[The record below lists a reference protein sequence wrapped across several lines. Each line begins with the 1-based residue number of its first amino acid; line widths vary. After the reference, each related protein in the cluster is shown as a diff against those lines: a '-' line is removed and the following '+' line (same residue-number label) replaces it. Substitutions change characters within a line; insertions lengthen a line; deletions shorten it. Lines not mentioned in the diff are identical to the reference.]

1 MNKKDNFSAFPI
13 FLAFLCMGFGDASG
27 QLVSVVEKAFG
38 VSPFTASL
46 VSFSGMIM
54 FGVLSIPLGIIQSRV
69 GKKKVLLTGLVFFL
83 LGALLPVVGF
93 SFPVIL
99 LAVLLMGA
107 GAAILQ
113 VSGQPMMRDV
123 SPAGKF
129 SRNLSFAQSV
139 KAVGTLSTSLII
151 FLIGTNLARYSW
163 FTVPAVDGSPYNAGF
178 RILFPVFAVIL
189 LITLV
194 FIFPLKV
201 KNKTDESATSATV
214 SSCFNALKTPFIAC
228 MVIGIFLYC
237 GAEASLFNRIPG
249 LLEQAGYDNNIAGNI
264 VLILAL
270 VVGRFGGGM
279 ILNRMKPVKFLI
291 ITSLVAIVGNLMFFA
306 PGSHIILWIAT
317 GLVGIA
323 IANIFPL
330 IFSITVDKF
339 PAKANEISGLMVT
352 AIVGAAIVPLLTG
365 YIANTSLIYSF
376 CVPLACIFYVLFTAL
391 SVKNKIR

>member
-1 MNKKDNFSAFPI
+1 MKVKNKFSTFPI

-27 QLVSVVEKAFG
+27 QLVSVVEKTFN
-38 VSPFTASL
+38 VSPFMASL

-69 GKKKVLLTGLVFFL
+69 GKKKILLTGLVFFL
-83 LGALLPVVGF
+83 MGALLPVVGF

-99 LAVLLMGA
+99 LAVLFMGA

-113 VSGQPMMRDV
+113 VSGQPIMRDV
-123 SPAGKF
+123 SPDGKF

-151 FLIGTNLARYSW
+151 LLIGMS
-163 FTVPAVDGSPYNAGF
+163 F
-178 RILFPVFAVIL
+178 IFPIFAVIL
-189 LITLV
+189 FITLI
-194 FIFPLKV
+194 FIVLLKV
-201 KNKTDESATSATV
+201 ENKPDEKVIPATV
-214 SSCFNALKTPFIAC
+214 SSCFNTLKTPFIAS

-249 LLEQAGYDNNIAGNI
+249 LLGQAGYDNNIAGNI

-270 VVGRFGGGM
+270 VVGRFAGGF
-279 ILNRMKPVKFLI
+279 ILNRMKPVIFLI
-291 ITSLVAIVGNLMFFA
+291 ITSILAVIGNLMFFV
-306 PGSHIILWIAT
+306 PGNPVMLWVAT
-317 GLVGIA
+317 GLVGLS

-339 PAKANEISGLMVT
+339 PDKANEISGLMVT

-376 CVPLACIFYVLFTAL
+376 CVPLACIFYVLFAAL
-391 SVKNKIR
+391 KCNYELRITE

>member
-1 MNKKDNFSAFPI
+1 MKGKNNFSTFPI

-27 QLVSVVEKAFG
+27 QLVSVVEKAFNI
-38 VSPFTASL
+38 SPFAASL

-69 GKKKVLLTGLVFFL
+69 GKKKILLMGLLFFL

-99 LAVLLMGA
+99 LAVLLIGA

-151 FLIGTNLARYSW
+151 FLIGTKLMQHSW
-163 FTVPAVDGSPYNAGF
+163 FTVPAVDGTLYNAGF

-189 LITLV
+189 FITLV
-194 FIFPLKV
+194 FIFPLKI
-201 KNKTDESATSATV
+201 KNKTDESVTPASG
-214 SSCFNALKTPFIAC
+214 SSCFKALKTPFIAC

-249 LLEQAGYDNNIAGNI
+249 LLEQAGYSNNIAGNI

-279 ILNRMKPVKFLI
+279 LLNRMKPVIFLI
-291 ITSLVAIVGNLMFFA
+291 ITSILAIIGNLMFFV
-306 PGSHIILWIAT
+306 PENPVMLWVAT
-317 GLVGIA
+317 GLVGLA

-339 PAKANEISGLMVT
+339 PDKANEISGLMVT

-365 YIANTSLIYSF
+365 YIANTSLMYSF

>member
-1 MNKKDNFSAFPI
+1 MKEKNKFSTFPI

-27 QLVSVVEKAFG
+27 QLVSVVEKAFS
-38 VSPFTASL
+38 VTPFMASL

-54 FGVLSIPLGIIQSRV
+54 FGVLSIPLGIIQSRI
-69 GKKKVLLTGLVFFL
+69 GKKNILLTGLAFFL
-83 LGALLPVVGF
+83 LGALLPVIGF

-107 GAAILQ
+107 GATMLQ

-151 FLIGTNLARYSW
+151 FLIGIKLSSYSW
-163 FTVPAVDGSPYNAGF
+163 FTISGVDNAGF
-178 RILFPVFAVIL
+178 RILFPIFAVIL

-194 FIFPLKV
+194 FIFPLKI
-201 KNKTDESATSATV
+201 KNKTDESVVPASV
-214 SSCFNALKTPFIAC
+214 SSCFNALKIPFIAL
-228 MVIGIFLYC
+228 MVIGIFFYC

-249 LLEQAGYDNNIAGNI
+249 LLKQAGYENNIAGNI
-264 VLILAL
+264 VLVLAL
-270 VVGRFGGGM
+270 VVGRFSGGI
-279 ILNRMKPVKFLI
+279 ILNRMKPVIFLI
-291 ITSLVAIVGNLMFFA
+291 ITSLLAIIGNLMFFM
-306 PGSHIILWIAT
+306 PVNPVMLWVAT
-317 GLVGIA
+317 GLVGLA

-339 PAKANEISGLMVT
+339 PEKANEISGLMVT

-391 SVKNKIR
+391 SVKNKIH

>member
-1 MNKKDNFSAFPI
+1 MKGNNKFSTVPI

-27 QLVSVVEKAFG
+27 QLVSVVEKTFS
-38 VSPFTASL
+38 VSPFMASL

-54 FGVLSIPLGIIQSRV
+54 FGVLSIPLGIIQSRA
-69 GKKKVLLTGLVFFL
+69 GKKKILLTGLVFFL
-83 LGALLPVVGF
+83 MGALLPVVGF

-113 VSGQPMMRDV
+113 VSGQPIMRDV
-123 SPAGKF
+123 SPDGKF

-139 KAVGTLSTSLII
+139 KAIGTLSTSLIV
-151 FLIGTNLARYSW
+151 FLIGTKLMQYSW
-163 FTVPAVDGSPYNAGF
+163 FTVPAVDGTLDNAGF
-178 RILFPVFAVIL
+178 RILFPIFALIL
-189 LITLV
+189 FVTLIFL
-194 FIFPLKV
+194 FPLKI
-201 KNKTDESATSATV
+201 KAKTDEKVTPATA

-249 LLEQAGYDNNIAGNI
+249 LLGQAGYNNNIAGNI

-270 VVGRFGGGM
+270 VVGRFGGGI
-279 ILNRMKPVKFLI
+279 ILNRMKPVIFLI
-291 ITSLVAIVGNLMFFA
+291 ITSIFAVIGNLMFFM
-306 PGSHIILWIAT
+306 PVSPVVLWIAI
-317 GLVGIA
+317 GLIGLA

-339 PAKANEISGLMVT
+339 PDKANEISGLMVT

-391 SVKNKIR
+391 SVRNKL

>member
-1 MNKKDNFSAFPI
+1 MNRENKFSVFPI

-69 GKKKVLLTGLVFFL
+69 GKKNILLAGLAFFL

-123 SPAGKF
+123 SPDGKF

-139 KAVGTLSTSLII
+139 KAVGTLFTSLII
-151 FLIGTNLARYSW
+151 FLIGTKLTQYSW
-163 FTVPAVDGSPYNAGF
+163 FTVSGVDNAGF
-178 RILFPVFAVIL
+178 RILFPIFAVIL
-189 LITLV
+189 FITLV

-201 KNKTDESATSATV
+201 KNKTDESIVPATA
-214 SSCFNALKTPFIAC
+214 SSCFNALRTPFIAC
-228 MVIGIFLYC
+228 MVLGIFLYC

-249 LLEQAGYDNNIAGNI
+249 LLKQAGYDNNIAGNI

-270 VVGRFGGGM
+270 VVGRFGGGI
-279 ILNRMKPVKFLI
+279 ILNRMKPVIFLI
-291 ITSLVAIVGNLMFFA
+291 ITSIVAIIGNLMFFA
-306 PGSHIILWIAT
+306 PGSHVMLWIAT

-330 IFSITVDKF
+330 IFSITVDRF
-339 PAKANEISGLMVT
+339 PDKANEISGLMVT

-365 YIANTSLIYSF
+365 YIANTNLIYSF
-376 CVPLACIFYVLFTAL
+376 CVPLACIFYVLFAAL

>member
-1 MNKKDNFSAFPI
+1 MHSKNSFSVFPI

-69 GKKKVLLTGLVFFL
+69 GKKKVLLTGLAFFL

-151 FLIGTNLARYSW
+151 FLIGAKLMQHSW
-163 FTVPAVDGSPYNAGF
+163 FTVSAVDGSLYNAGF

-201 KNKTDESATSATV
+201 KNKTDESATPATV
-214 SSCFNALKTPFIAC
+214 SSCFSALKTPFIAW
-228 MVIGIFLYC
+228 MVLGIFLYC

-291 ITSLVAIVGNLMFFA
+291 ITSIVAIIGNLMFFA
-306 PGSHIILWIAT
+306 PGSHAILWIAT

-339 PAKANEISGLMVT
+339 PDKANEISGLMVT

>member
-1 MNKKDNFSAFPI
+1 MVLSMNRKNNFSAVPI

-27 QLVSVVEKAFG
+27 QLVSVVEKTFS
-38 VSPFTASL
+38 VSPFMASL

-69 GKKKVLLTGLVFFL
+69 GKKKILLTGLVFFL
-83 LGALLPVVGF
+83 MGALLPVVGF

-107 GAAILQ
+107 GAATLQ
-113 VSGQPMMRDV
+113 VSGQPIMRDV
-123 SPAGKF
+123 SPDGKF
-129 SRNLSFAQSV
+129 SRNLSFAQAV
-139 KAVGTLSTSLII
+139 KAIGTLSTSLIVFFFVGME
-151 FLIGTNLARYSW
+151 FLFPTFAL
-163 FTVPAVDGSPYNAGF
+163 
-178 RILFPVFAVIL
+178 ILF
-189 LITLV
+189 ITLIFV
-194 FIFPLKV
+194 FPLKV
-201 KNKTDESATSATV
+201 KTKTDEKVTPATV

-249 LLEQAGYDNNIAGNI
+249 LLGQAGYDNSIAGNI

-270 VVGRFGGGM
+270 VVGRFGGGV
-279 ILNRMKPVKFLI
+279 ILDRMKPVIFLI
-291 ITSLVAIVGNLMFFA
+291 ITSILAVIGNLMFFM
-306 PGSHIILWIAT
+306 PVNPVMLWVAT
-317 GLVGIA
+317 GLVGLA

-339 PAKANEISGLMVT
+339 PDKSNEISGLMVT

-391 SVKNKIR
+391 SVKNKTF

>member
-1 MNKKDNFSAFPI
+1 MNRKNNFSAFPI

-27 QLVSVVEKAFG
+27 QLVSVVEKAFNI
-38 VSPFTASL
+38 SPFMASL

-69 GKKKVLLTGLVFFL
+69 GKKKILLTGLLFFL
-83 LGALLPVVGF
+83 LGTLLPVVGF
-93 SFPVIL
+93 SFPIIL

-113 VSGQPMMRDV
+113 VSGQPIMRDV
-123 SPAGKF
+123 SPDGKF

-139 KAVGTLSTSLII
+139 KAVGTLSTSLIV
-151 FLIGTNLARYSW
+151 FLIGTKLMQHSW
-163 FTVPAVDGSPYNAGF
+163 FTVSAVDGSLNAGF
-178 RILFPVFAVIL
+178 RILFPIFAVIL
-189 LITLV
+189 FLTLI
-194 FIFPLKV
+194 FIIPLKI
-201 KNKTDESATSATV
+201 KTKTDEKVRPATV
-214 SSCFNALKTPFIAC
+214 SSCFSALKTPFIAC

-249 LLEQAGYDNNIAGNI
+249 LLAQVGYDNTIAGNI

-270 VVGRFGGGM
+270 VIGRFGGGF
-279 ILNRMKPVKFLI
+279 ILNRMKPVSFLI
-291 ITSLVAIVGNLMFFA
+291 ITSILAVVGNLMFFV
-306 PGSHIILWIAT
+306 PDNPVVLWIAT

-339 PAKANEISGLMVT
+339 PDKANEISGLMVT

-376 CVPLACIFYVLFTAL
+376 CVPLACIFYVLFMAL
-391 SVKNKIR
+391 GVKRKVR

>member
-1 MNKKDNFSAFPI
+1 MKGNNKFSTVPI

-27 QLVSVVEKAFG
+27 QLVSVVEKAFR
-38 VSPFTASL
+38 VTPFMASL

-54 FGVLSIPLGIIQSRV
+54 FGILSIPLGIIQSRA
-69 GKKKVLLTGLVFFL
+69 GKKNILLIGLAFFL
-83 LGALLPVVGF
+83 MGALLPVVGF
-93 SFPVIL
+93 SFPVVL

-107 GAAILQ
+107 GATMLQ
-113 VSGQPMMRDV
+113 VSGQPIMRDV
-123 SPAGKF
+123 SPEGKF

-151 FLIGTNLARYSW
+151 FLIGTKLMHYSW
-163 FTVPAVDGSPYNAGF
+163 FTIPAVDGSLYNAGF
-178 RILFPVFAVIL
+178 RILFPIFAVIL
-189 LITLV
+189 FITLI
-194 FIFPLKV
+194 FIFLLKI
-201 KNKTDESATSATV
+201 KTKTDESVIPATI

-270 VVGRFGGGM
+270 VVGRFSGGI
-279 ILNRMKPVKFLI
+279 ILNSMKPVIFLI
-291 ITSLVAIVGNLMFFA
+291 LTSLMAIIGNLMFFF
-306 PGSHIILWIAT
+306 PVNNIMLWIAIGLT
-317 GLVGIA
+317 GLA

-339 PAKANEISGLMVT
+339 PDKANEISGLMVT

-365 YIANTSLIYSF
+365 YIANTSLIHSF
-376 CVPLACIFYVLFTAL
+376 CVPLVCIFYVLFTAL
-391 SVKNKIR
+391 NVKNKIR

>member
-1 MNKKDNFSAFPI
+1 
-13 FLAFLCMGFGDASG
+13 
-27 QLVSVVEKAFG
+27 
-38 VSPFTASL
+38 
-46 VSFSGMIM
+46 
-54 FGVLSIPLGIIQSRV
+54 
-69 GKKKVLLTGLVFFL
+69 
-83 LGALLPVVGF
+83 
-93 SFPVIL
+93 
-99 LAVLLMGA
+99 MGA

-113 VSGQPMMRDV
+113 VSGQPIMRDV
-123 SPAGKF
+123 SPDGKF

-151 FLIGTNLARYSW
+151 FLIGTKLMQYSW
-163 FTVPAVDGSPYNAGF
+163 FTVSAVDGSLYNAGF

-189 LITLV
+189 LITLI

-201 KNKTDESATSATV
+201 RGKTDESATPATV

-249 LLEQAGYDNNIAGNI
+249 LLEQAGYENNNIAGNI

-279 ILNRMKPVKFLI
+279 ILNRMKPVVFLI
-291 ITSLVAIVGNLMFFA
+291 LTSILAIVGNWMFFF
-306 PGSHIILWIAT
+306 PGSHIMLWIAT
-317 GLVGIA
+317 GLTGLA

-339 PAKANEISGLMVT
+339 PDKANEISGLMVT

-365 YIANTSLIYSF
+365 YIANTSLIHSF

-391 SVKNKIR
+391 GVKNKIR